1 MKRPNDLIIG
11 SGIIVSAMAIAL
23 AACTTN
29 PLPAGQAANG
39 GSCFNASMVNNFNGN
54 ADGTVDITVGVDK
67 YYRLTTDG
75 TCSDIDWKNQVAL
88 KTTNGSDFVC
98 GPYDAEFIVPNPT
111 FSRKCAIIAIA
122 PLTKEQYLAA
132 RAK

>member
-1 MKRPNDLIIG
+1 MKT
-11 SGIIVSAMAIAL
+11 SGTIVGTTFFAAL
-23 AACTTN
+23 GVAACTPN
-29 PLPAGQAANG
+29 PPAANQA
-39 GSCFNASMVNNFNGN
+39 SSRSACFNASMVNNFNGN
-54 ADGTVDITVGVDK
+54 PDGTVDITVGVDK

-75 TCSDIDWKNQVAL
+75 TCSDIDWKTQVAL
-88 KTTNGSDFVC
+88 KTTTGSDFVC

-111 FSRKCAIIAIA
+111 FSRKCAITAIA